1 MSFVIAA
8 PEMMTAAATDLA
20 AIGSNVDAAH
30 LVAAARTTSVIPAAA
45 DEVSTGI
52 AQLFSAH
59 AANYHATAAQA
70 AAINDQFVQ
79 NLTAGAF
86 SYASAEAVN
95 VSFLFW
101 LVQNAGLYEAIQYLW
116 ETLSINYPFLQLL
129 DYVLAPIRVV
139 LGVGLLLLFFA
150 AIWVLALL
158 GDFLGQFG
166 L

>member
-1 MSFVIAA
+1 V
-8 PEMMTAAATDLA
+8 L
-20 AIGSNVDAAH
+20 
-30 LVAAARTTSVIPAAA
+30 PAAA

-70 AAINDQFVQ
+70 AAFNDQFVQ
-79 NLTAGAF
+79 NLTAGAH

-95 VSFLFW
+95 VSFLLW
-101 LVQNAGLYEAIQYLW
+101 LVQNAGFYEAIQYLW
-116 ETLSINYPFLQLL
+116 GTLSINYPFLQLL
-129 DYVLAPIRVV
+129 DYVLAPIQLA

-150 AIWVLALL
+150 AIWVLPMLA
-158 GDFLGQFG
+158 GSLGQSG